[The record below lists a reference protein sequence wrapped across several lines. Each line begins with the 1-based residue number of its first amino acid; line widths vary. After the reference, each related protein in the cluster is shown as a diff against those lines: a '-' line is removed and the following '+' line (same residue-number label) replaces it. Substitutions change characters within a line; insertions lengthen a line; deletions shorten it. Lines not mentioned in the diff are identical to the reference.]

1 MREKRL
7 GAFMVTGPNETIMST
22 KLNEKQLI
30 AVHLIASGVKASLI
44 AKQIG
49 IREETLSRW
58 RQNDKFNKAV
68 EDATAFILREII
80 DTHKNLLITSQ
91 SIISNAL
98 NNEEL
103 DLFKKANIALR
114 YLSLMK
120 GKDDLLEQSKRHL
133 SSYQFDN
140 RLNIF

>member
-1 MREKRL
+1 
-7 GAFMVTGPNETIMST
+7 MST
-22 KLNEKQLI
+22 KLNETQLI
-30 AVHLIASGVKASLI
+30 AAHLIASGVKGSII
-44 AKQIG
+44 AKQLG
-49 IREETLSRW
+49 LRKETLSRW
-58 RQNDKFNKAV
+58 RQIDKFNKAV
-68 EDATAFILREII
+68 EDATEFILREII

-103 DLFKKANIALR
+103 DLFKKANLALR

-120 GKDDLLEQSKRHL
+120 GKDDLLEQSKRQL